1 MISATTK
8 RAKLRLGDMRRHRT
22 NRNMSRVIVRPTW
35 AIVSSL
41 RLVEKKKKA
50 YMPASNM
57 QKPVSNPSHGRTTF
71 RSPRFHACHSS
82 QESISARG
90 GRLAWPRRLLGGMS
104 EAGCSSVDMETSFIG
119 LYSHRRDAE
128 IAEILLVELQRHKVH
143 QERWVFSSSPIQPTY
158 GSLRLCV
165 SAVESKLSSA
175 DPAYYL

>member
-119 LYSHRRDAE
+119 LDIHRRDAE
-128 IAEILLVELQRHKVH
+128 ILLVEPQRHKVH
-143 QERWVFSSSPIQPTY
+143 QERCVFSSSPIQPTY
-158 GSLRLCV
+158 DSPRSLRLCCG
-165 SAVESKLSSA
+165 K
-175 DPAYYL
+175 